1 MTTTDDID
9 DLVPDDT
16 SSITGPVDTGIARMI
31 LKVSARDL
39 RAGLTSVKEHQSHDD
54 TLPELCRMRAYV
66 RAGNMFLAATDRYTI
81 GMGCVSVWENE
92 YDDDGEHFDLS
103 RVQVGEMLSM
113 FKVGKQADEASD
125 DFLEIR
131 VSARFI
137 VVTDVAGMIPGK
149 SVSWPRI
156 ENADGFPNLID
167 MMGRIQALAGTGS
180 RNAMHTNG
188 KMLKRFDAATKVYEN
203 ILTIRPTGEKAGAL
217 AIACGESFR
226 GALMPVSMP
235 DSALA
240 DLAAN
245 DRAWDQWLGTVDIG
259 TGELPPLVP
268 QPREPEEEDPED
280 VPAGQTSAG
289 DDEDDAA
296 LLCQAAEL
304 VVTAQHATV
313 SMLQQKLRVG
323 FAKADAL
330 MDELE
335 RREVVGSGAGSKA
348 REVLVEVS
356 ELGDLLAE
364 LREPE
369 APTS

>member
-1 MTTTDDID
+1 MTATDDID

-16 SSITGPVDTGIARMI
+16 SSITGPVDTGTARMI

-39 RAGLTSVKEHQSHDD
+39 RAGLTSVKEHQSLDD
-54 TLPELCRMRAYV
+54 TLPELCRTRAYV
-66 RAGNMFLAATDRYTI
+66 RAGNLFLAATDRYTL
-81 GMGCVSVWENE
+81 GMACVSLWENA

-113 FKVGKQADEASD
+113 FKGGKQTDEVSD

-156 ENADGFPNLID
+156 ENADGFPNLVD

-180 RNAMHTNG
+180 RSAMHTNG

-226 GALMPVSMP
+226 GALMPVSLA

-240 DLAAN
+240 ELEAN
-245 DRAWDQWLGTVDIG
+245 DRAWDKWLGAVDIG

-268 QPREPEEEDPED
+268 ARREAEEETVE
-280 VPAGQTSAG
+280 VLAGQT
-289 DDEDDAA
+289 DAVEA
-296 LLCQAAEL
+296 ADRELLVQAAEL
-304 VVTAQHATV
+304 VVTAQKCSRA
-313 SMLQQKLRVG
+313 MLQRKLRVG
-323 FAKADAL
+323 FAEASDL
-330 MDELE
+330 LIELE
-335 RREVVGSGAGSKA
+335 REEVIGSEADGFP
-348 REVLVEVS
+348 VLVKVDD
-356 ELGDLLAE
+356 LPDLLAE
-364 LREPE
+364 LKAE
-369 APTS
+369 